1 MLREEDIHTCPA
13 AYVSGC
19 EAGSWGGSLSDVAVE
34 RLAGERC
41 RRGAAGRRTVAEYGG
56 GHPHLPGSVCHGLRG
71 RQRGGQRGNV
81 CTTVFSSPLV
91 GWISEYIGLI
101 IPFAVFEDL
110 PGSVCLWQ
118 RGRQGGGRRKPVT
131 DGFPPASGKGV
142 TGELSSG
149 PPPGMDRSVLKDRS
163 REESACEKSVALIRR
178 PAQDLEQ
185 P

>member
-1 MLREEDIHTCPA
+1 MGNGTQDPLRGRLF
-13 AYVSGC
+13 SF
-19 EAGSWGGSLSDVAVE
+19 GGSIQQSCGLLHGEE
-34 RLAGERC
+34 RRPLGRPW
-41 RRGAAGRRTVAEYGG
+41 GAAGRRWPGIFSLGG

-131 DGFPPASGKGV
+131 DGFPPASGKGSRGNLLPAAHV
-142 TGELSSG
+142 TGCEAGWSLR
-149 PPPGMDRSVLKDRS
+149 PLK
-163 REESACEKSVALIRR
+163 REA
-178 PAQDLEQ
+178 
-185 P
+185 